1 MKNIVLK
8 VRGKDYTLDMIRYVS
23 YTFTDRFWVYIKKN
37 NGDIVVELTPM
48 NNQKIDE
55 KKLKKE
61 FFEKLKKK
69 KRCKK

>member
-8 VRGKDYTLDMIRYVS
+8 VSEDDYTLDMIRYVS

-37 NGDIVVELTPM
+37 SGDIIVELTPM

-55 KKLKKE
+55 KKN
-61 FFEKLKKK
+61 K
-69 KRCKK
+69 KRIF